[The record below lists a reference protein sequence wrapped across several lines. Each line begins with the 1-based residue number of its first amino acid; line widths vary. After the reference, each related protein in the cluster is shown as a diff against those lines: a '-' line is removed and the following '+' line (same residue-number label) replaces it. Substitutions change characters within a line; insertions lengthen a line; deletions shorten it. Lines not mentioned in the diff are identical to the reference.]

1 MKTENYKKAVQNIFQ
16 RVGEAVTN
24 DIPTL
29 DYIMNVDA
37 MSDTD
42 KIFYEAYKKYGN
54 RNHTWQDFKE
64 IFNDD
69 VATMQKTVQHWRT
82 WDEINTQAAQT
93 ETYAIKVQKLLQK
106 YKLRSIS
113 SKDTKTAQYKTDYP
127 DLVNAFEDWTTHL
140 SRTFPNYSTF
150 DPQVEQL
157 EIDFAKKV
165 KSIAPDDKTGKIN
178 LVIDYLKKMVE
189 LVDLRNGDFVVGE
202 RIEIYRKII
211 SNNKQIS
218 ERLCNFDNLSGS
230 EKISLAQMIL
240 NESAKISGLPQGGVF
255 DNDAPDNPVRMHGRS
270 AAGYSSSKRAFIFRQ
285 NGTSFAALNRFLET
299 LAHED
304 AHRIDYYNP
313 EYGMIGTQLM
323 RFVEDNY
330 VNASVIGRELYEKWA
345 TEQSS
350 YYLDKTTGAALQYA
364 ISHQKI

>member
-16 RVGEAVTN
+16 RVGQTVTK

-64 IFNDD
+64 MFHGD
-69 VATMQKTVQHWRT
+69 VATMQKTVKNWRT

-93 ETYAIKVQKLLQK
+93 EAYAIKVQKLLQK
-106 YKLRSIS
+106 YNLDSIN
-113 SKDTKTAQYKTDYP
+113 DTNMKKYKQDYP
-127 DLVNAFEDWTTHL
+127 DLVDAFMDWLTHIR
-140 SRTFPNYSTF
+140 RTHPNYSTF
-150 DPQVEQL
+150 DPQVAKL
-157 EIDFAKKV
+157 EMDFEKQV
-165 KSIAPDDKTGKIN
+165 KSIAPDDKNGKIN
-178 LVIDYLKKMVE
+178 LVTDYLKQMDE

-202 RIEIYRKII
+202 RIEMYRKII
-211 SNNKQIS
+211 SKNKQIS
-218 ERLCNFDNLSGS
+218 EQLHNFDNLSGS
-230 EKISLAQMIL
+230 EKVNLARMIL
-240 NESAKISGLPQGGVF
+240 DESAQENGLPRGTIIE
-255 DNDAPDNPVRMHGRS
+255 DDAPNGPHKLTDAQG
-270 AAGYSSSKRAFIFRQ
+270 AAYDRRRRAFIFKGSGA
-285 NGTSFAALNRFLET
+285 NFSNANRFLKT

-304 AHRIDYYNP
+304 AHRVDFYNP

-323 RFVEDNY
+323 LFVTDNY
-330 VNASVIGRELYEKWA
+330 MNNAAIANELYEKWA